1 MKRRYTPGLSEEAE
15 LLNLTPLLDVL
26 FVVLMLFILIAP
38 IMHLDRIN
46 LAKSSSKTLTPS
58 AMNEREALN
67 ITLDKDGHLTIGDKP
82 IEKETLRILLT
93 QIQKTS
99 KETIPRLFVDMNS
112 SFGAFTETKDLIEN
126 CGFPQLDVVVKSKH
140 S

>member
-1 MKRRYTPGLSEEAE
+1 MKRRYITGISEEAE

-58 AMNEREALN
+58 AMNEKQSLH
-67 ITLDKDGHLTIGDKP
+67 ITLNKDGHLFIGSKF
-82 IEKETLRILLT
+82 IEKETLRVLLT
-93 QIQKTS
+93 QIHKTS
-99 KETIPRLFVDMNS
+99 KQTIPRLFVDMGA
-112 SFGAFTETKDLIEN
+112 SFGAYTETKDLIEN
-126 CGFPQLDVVVKSKH
+126 CGFPELDVVVKSKH